1 MSFGSCFYSG
11 VCCIKFARKTV
22 SCNMCRRKAKP
33 PRIINTQ
40 TWVTHHVTAYAWYS
54 QGCLKLFF
62 FFNFYHSR
70 QFQWTCWFCFAF
82 RYKSNYY
89 NVFWTPCFMAA
100 RVKYKFQICKWGN
113 NCTRARRL
121 RFNSLGCLGSS
132 VLCTVLCGTV
142 MDQKLQCYSTV
153 LYC

>member
-1 MSFGSCFYSG
+1 MSFWSCFYSG

-54 QGCLKLFF
+54 QGCLKLFYF
-62 FFNFYHSR
+62 SIFTIHNSFNELVD
-70 QFQWTCWFCFAF
+70 FALHLNTNVF
-82 RYKSNYY
+82 H
-89 NVFWTPCFMAA
+89 NVFWTPCFMPA